1 LYYYFFW
8 FFAFLIF
15 TTEYIKK
22 PNFYCNFPIINQNVK
37 AAIAQGWFLFAGSYL
52 FALAPYEKE
61 NFENIQKILFFFI
74 RFWW

>member
-1 LYYYFFW
+1 MERLFFN
-8 FFAFLIF
+8 
-15 TTEYIKK
+15 TNKPIKSEQL
-22 PNFYCNFPIINQNVK
+22 PDLDHVQGLINQ
-37 AAIAQGWFLFAGSYL
+37 GLFLFAGSYL